1 MATRNIGLMQRLAT
15 RARRVQWQ
23 ALVATL
29 ALLAGGCTLLPP
41 AEPRLSL
48 PRGSETAAPSEAPSD
63 SSATGAEAD
72 RGTAETGAG
81 PAAPP
86 VAAAS
91 PASTMLLEQSRR
103 ERAAGSLDD
112 AADSIERALRIDPDN
127 PWLWLELGEIH
138 MMAGDSTQA
147 EEMARKALSLAG
159 SDQALV
165 GQADRLLAAIRS
177 R

>member
-1 MATRNIGLMQRLAT
+1 MQRRASGT
-15 RARRVQWQ
+15 RQTQWPARWH
-23 ALVATL
+23 ALVVMAL
-29 ALLAGGCTLLPP
+29 LLAGGCTLLPP

-48 PRGSETAAPSEAPSD
+48 PRDSDTVAPSEAPADAAPS
-63 SSATGAEAD
+63 GAEA
-72 RGTAETGAG
+72 AVSSPAAGAG
-81 PAAPP
+81 PSAPP
-86 VAAAS
+86 AAAAS

-112 AADSIERALRIDPDN
+112 AADSMERALRIDPDN

-138 MMAGDSTQA
+138 MMTGDSAQA
-147 EEMARKALSLAG
+147 EEMARKALTLAG

-165 GQADRLLAAIRS
+165 GRADRLLAAIRS